1 MRHAQPEATMRTLLL
16 LPLALFAACDVE
28 DPALSDFD
36 ADLAART
43 LDRDV
48 RDGEVIDRCVRD
60 TRRDDLACYDLADR
74 CLDLGLTAETTRD
87 VLQECLR
94 VAAANDCE
102 PERDDRE

>member
-1 MRHAQPEATMRTLLL
+1 MRTLLPL
-16 LPLALFAACDVE
+16 LPLALLAACDVE
-28 DPALSDFD
+28 DPTLSELD

-48 RDGEVIDRCVRD
+48 RDGDLGDRCVHD
-60 TRRDDLACYDLADR
+60 TRRDDIACYGLADH
-74 CLDLGLTAETTRD
+74 CVDLGLTAETTRT
-87 VLQECLR
+87 VLNECLR